1 MTTISIKQE
10 PSEYVAD
17 IDRTVSAGVLRFR
30 FYWRPVQT
38 DLERLDKIQDV
49 LYEQREKID
58 QTLELVEKWLI
69 ALEADNV

>member
-17 IDRTVSAGVLRFR
+17 IHKTVSAGVLRYK
-30 FYWRPVQT
+30 FYWRPEVT
-38 DLERLDKIQDV
+38 DLDRLDKIQDV

-58 QTLELVEKWLI
+58 ETLELVEKWLI
-69 ALEADNV
+69 SLEAK